1 MDDKFNLSNLPPMKH
16 VDVAEFA
23 ANLFEIARADRD
35 DRLKKPDDWLESF
48 NLYSGVDQN
57 KRKQLVNLYFS
68 NINAPCRISQPEIQV
83 VRLWIWMA
91 RMTALKK
98 YGPLR
103 SGSGTRKPAK
113 ES

>member
-68 NINAPCRISQPEIQV
+68 NIERTVSNITARNPSGEV
-83 VRLWIWMA
+83 VDLDG